1 MRTARLVGLA
11 AALQAACGGQALR
24 GAGRDA
30 GHDGTGAGSGGVNGD
45 AGPDGGDVAPGFPT
59 IKLDSAPRVA
69 DLGDVRADGDGAAET
84 GRAPGDAQDLLDA
97 ACDFN
102 SLWRSVVNAAAV
114 IGYCDPVAVCSWDVD
129 AGTPVLISSL
139 HSCVAWAAPDVG
151 IAVING
157 VAYIGDGGG
166 RYLNDFVYFDGDGRL
181 VHITMAY
188 ASTEQELLD
197 AWAAC
202 RWPYF
207 AGKVIGAYCYSE

>member
-11 AALQAACGGQALR
+11 AALQVACGGQALR

-30 GHDGTGAGSGGVNGD
+30 GQDGTGTGSGGVNGD

-69 DLGDVRADGDGAAET
+69 DV
-84 GRAPGDAQDLLDA
+84 GDARDLLDA

-114 IGYCDPVAVCSWDVD
+114 IGYCDPVALCSWDVD

-139 HSCVAWAAPDVG
+139 HSCVAMTAPEVG

-157 VAYIGDGGG
+157 VAYVGDGGG
-166 RYLNDFVYFDGDGRL
+166 HYLNDFVAFDGDGRL
-181 VHITMAY
+181 VEITRAY
-188 ASTEQELLD
+188 AFTEQELLD
-197 AWAAC
+197 AWAGC
-202 RWPYF
+202 RWPYY
-207 AGKVIGAYCYSE
+207 AGKVIGAVCYSE